1 MLMTRAAQTKY
12 TRHVRRG
19 TAQGRLSAEEAE
31 RSSLAVFSIVVV
43 PHPGIASRQAAH
55 MPSITRKMDE
65 MLGCFITGWSCAL
78 HGLS

>member
-55 MPSITRKMDE
+55 MQSTREMDVDAGIFFFLQDGVALSIT
-65 MLGCFITGWSCAL
+65 
-78 HGLS
+78 